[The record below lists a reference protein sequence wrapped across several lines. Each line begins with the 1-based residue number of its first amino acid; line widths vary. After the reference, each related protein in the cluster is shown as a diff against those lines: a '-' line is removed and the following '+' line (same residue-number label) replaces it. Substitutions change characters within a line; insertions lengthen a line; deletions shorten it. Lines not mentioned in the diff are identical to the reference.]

1 MLIEFSV
8 GNYKSFK
15 DIATFSMVAA
25 PLTAKDK
32 TLDENNVFTVDEE
45 LKLLKSAVMY
55 GANAS
60 GKSNFVTAVNFM
72 REMVLNSSKNTQ
84 ANEPISIEPFLLS
97 SETAG
102 KPAHFEM
109 VFRLDGRVYR
119 YGFEVNQTEV
129 VNEWLFYT
137 PKSRETKLFKR
148 QNGHF
153 SISSTFKEGKTLV
166 EQTRNNALFL
176 SVVAQFNGAIAIK
189 TLQWFNNL
197 IIVSGLDNAKLYNWA
212 IQLFTESK
220 YSKHIAELVIELDTG
235 ISNLELRKNPFSRIG
250 PSAIYNIE
258 PNDPLKEIKE
268 NLQKVEE
275 QITDFATNNGLVSN
289 IISTTHIVFDARGN
303 AVKTVEFEMTK
314 QESAGTNQMFSL
326 GALAISALEN
336 GRVLIID
343 ELNARL
349 HTLIT
354 QKFVALFNSNQTNPH
369 HAQLVFTTHD
379 TNLLSKE
386 IFRRDQIWFAEKNQV
401 HSTVLYSLAEF
412 KIRNDAS
419 FEKDYILG
427 RYGAIPF
434 IGDLTNLWGENEHG

>member
-119 YGFEVNQTEV
+119 YGFEVNQKEV
-129 VNEWLFYT
+129 VKEWLFYT
-137 PKSRETKLFKR
+137 PKSRETKLFER

-153 SISSTFKEGKTLV
+153 SISSTFKEGKIVV

-176 SVVAQFNGAIAIK
+176 SVVAQFNGPIAIK
-189 TLQWFNNL
+189 LLQWFYDL
-197 IIVSGLDNAKLYNWA
+197 IIVSALNPATILQNFTLELFDREDYKQF
-212 IQLFTESK
+212 ITQL
-220 YSKHIAELVIELDTG
+220 VNELDTG
-235 ISNLELRKNPFSRIG
+235 VGDIQIDKSQFQLPTFVKVLPDELKDVLAQLSNV
-250 PSAIYNIE
+250 AMQHNIQQS
-258 PNDPLKEIKE
+258 KIW
-268 NLQKVEE
+268 
-275 QITDFATNNGLVSN
+275 
-289 IISTTHIVFDARGN
+289 TTHTILNAQGQIVGSKKFDMN
-303 AVKTVEFEMTK
+303 T
-314 QESAGTNQMFSL
+314 QESAGTNQIFSL
-326 GALAISALEN
+326 AGLFAIALKI
-336 GRVLIID
+336 GKILIID

-434 IGDLTNLWGENEHG
+434 IGDLTNLWGENEYG